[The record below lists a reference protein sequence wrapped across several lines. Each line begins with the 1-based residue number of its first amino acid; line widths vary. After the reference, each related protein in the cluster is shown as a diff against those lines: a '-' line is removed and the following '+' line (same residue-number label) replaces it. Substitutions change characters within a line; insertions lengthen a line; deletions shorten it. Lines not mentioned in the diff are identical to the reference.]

1 MKLQFIPRDLGMWRD
16 DFDFSQ
22 DITLTPKAKPQRKEF
37 HDYNELIEFLK
48 AHRVRLDDPE
58 NPLEFIP
65 EDHHV
70 FGICKAVIQ
79 WSLIGWV
86 KEIY

>member
-1 MKLQFIPRDLGMWRD
+1 MKLLFIPRDIGMWRD

-22 DITLTPKAKPQRKEF
+22 DITLTPKAKPKEKEF

-48 AHRVRLDDPE
+48 KHRVRLDDPKY
-58 NPLEFIP
+58 PLEFLD
-65 EDHHV
+65 ENSYHH
-70 FGICKAVIQ
+70 GICKAIVQ
-79 WSLIGWV
+79 FSLIGWV